1 MGLGLGLSSG
11 DVLDSLGELSVTEGL
26 LGVEGGSHT
35 RGGGLEESISV
46 GTVGSHLGTDT
57 TETGSRGSNN
67 DLELV
72 VGPLADSTVL
82 SGELGAVLGAAL
94 GSLLAGVGGLLV
106 VDADGMLESLA
117 GSLGVLLDLGRVGS
131 DVLVGLVDPGVDVGL
146 QGSHGAL
153 LCIDLDVK
161 VLGSLGLVTGN
172 SCADLLGARD
182 VGSVT
187 LVSES
192 GRGGE
197 LSLGATHGII
207 KVLLGLLGVSG
218 HLGEEELVHLLA
230 RRLVEGKV
238 AGHLG
243 ADRGDIALAGSLL
256 SGDLLLNVVEIGGHT
271 HATVRGVGVDLLHL
285 LESQA

>member
-1 MGLGLGLSSG
+1 MGLGLSLCSS
-11 DVLDSLGELSVTEGL
+11 DVADSLGELSVTEGL
-26 LGVEGGSHT
+26 LGVKGGSHAG
-35 RGGGLEESISV
+35 GGGLEESISV

-57 TETGSRGSNN
+57 TETGSSGSNDN
-67 DLELV
+67 LELV
-72 VGPLADSTVL
+72 VGPLADSLVL
-82 SGELGAVLGAAL
+82 GGELGTELGAAL

-131 DVLVGLVDPGVDVGL
+131 DMLVGLVDPGVDVGL

-153 LCIDLDVK
+153 LGNDLDVK
-161 VLGSLGLVTGN
+161 VLGSLGLVLGN
-172 SCADLLGARD
+172 GCADLLGARD

-197 LSLGATHGII
+197 LSLGATHGGIE
-207 KVLLGLLGVSG
+207 VLLGLLGVGG
-218 HLGEEELVHLLA
+218 HLGEEEFVELLA
-230 RRLVEGKV
+230 RRLVEGEV

-243 ADRGDIALAGSLL
+243 ADCSDIALAGSLL
-256 SGDLLLNVVEIGGHT
+256 SGDLLLNVVEIGGH
-271 HATVRGVGVDLLHL
+271 
-285 LESQA
+285 

>member
-46 GTVGSHLGTDT
+46 GTVGSRLGTDA

-82 SGELGAVLGAAL
+82 SGELGAELGAAL

-106 VDADGMLESLA
+106 VDVDGMLESLA
-117 GSLGVLLDLGRVGS
+117 GSLGVLL
-131 DVLVGLVDPGVDVGL
+131 
-146 QGSHGAL
+146 
-153 LCIDLDVK
+153 
-161 VLGSLGLVTGN
+161 VLGNG
-172 SCADLLGARD
+172 CADLLGARD

-192 GRGGE
+192 GRDRE
-197 LSLGATHGII
+197 LSL
-207 KVLLGLLGVSG
+207 
-218 HLGEEELVHLLA
+218 
-230 RRLVEGKV
+230 
-238 AGHLG
+238 
-243 ADRGDIALAGSLL
+243 
-256 SGDLLLNVVEIGGHT
+256 
-271 HATVRGVGVDLLHL
+271 
-285 LESQA
+285 

>member
-82 SGELGAVLGAAL
+82 SGELGAALGAA
-94 GSLLAGVGGLLV
+94 
-106 VDADGMLESLA
+106 
-117 GSLGVLLDLGRVGS
+117 LGVLLDLGRVGS

-153 LCIDLDVK
+153 LCNDLDVK

-207 KVLLGLLGVSG
+207 KVLLGLLGVGG